1 MFILDSLATYHPQ
14 DEQEAQNSCE
24 RVTPR
29 LSHAN
34 AAVVLSAVKVLMKF
48 MEMMTADSQYLTQLA
63 KKLAPPLGEL
73 TVTDTLGASILP

>member
-1 MFILDSLATYHPQ
+1 MFILDSLAGYQPK
-14 DEQEAQNSCE
+14 DETDAQTICE

-48 MEMMTADSQYLTQLA
+48 MEAIPLDSPYYPQLI
-63 KKLAPPLGEL
+63 KKLAPPLGQRL
-73 TVTDTLGASILP
+73 CP